1 MTIKTGTLP
10 GIVAALGISL
20 TAAIALP
27 LVNIFTT
34 LQPSELM
41 MVRGTVT
48 AAAVAIFLPKHIS
61 SPRPRV
67 ILFSFLFGIA
77 NLMLY
82 MGVRTW
88 GASPTIAIL
97 TTMPVVNILA
107 ARWRGDIV
115 SSRTYLTLAA
125 LILGVT
131 IALNPWQT
139 AFNAAGCAES
149 IAATLFAGVGLEV
162 LAGTKGVDKYDRT
175 FWLAAMILVIGS
187 VATLMQGIV
196 PFGGESFTMM
206 RVLQL
211 VAFGIIAGFLYFL
224 SNIYAFDKLKT
235 ATASTLAMAETPA
248 VILSSCLVLGEH
260 LSLTQWSGIVIA
272 LAATLALSGAEAKAS
287 EQPEVA

>member
-1 MTIKTGTLP
+1 MKNGTLG
-10 GIVAALGISL
+10 GIIAALGISL

-41 MVRGTVT
+41 MVRGIVT
-48 AAAVAIFLPKHIS
+48 AAAVVIFLPKRVS

-67 ILFSFLFGIA
+67 ILFSFLFGMA

-97 TTMPVVNILA
+97 TTMPVVNISA
-107 ARWRGDIV
+107 ARWRGDAV
-115 SSRTYLTLAA
+115 NGRTYLTLLA
-125 LILGVT
+125 LVLGVA

-139 AFNAAGCAES
+139 AFNTVGCAES
-149 IAATLFAGVGLEV
+149 IAATLFAGVGVEV

-175 FWLAAMILVIGS
+175 FWLAAVILVIGS

-196 PFGGESFTMM
+196 PFEGESFTVT

-211 VAFGIIAGFLYFL
+211 VAFGMIAGFLYFL

-235 ATASTLAMAETPA
+235 ETASTLAMAETPA
-248 VILSSCLVLGEH
+248 VILSSGLILGEH
-260 LSLTQWSGIVIA
+260 LSLTQWIGVVIA

-287 EQPEVA
+287 EQPEAT